1 MLGDSTKALT
11 FVSGRSWQKKGGGGD
26 RSRSHRRSWWPPP
39 PPPPHPHETLLPGR
53 SRSPPSDPLGEQWR
67 RRRLRGSRGAAARA
81 KEIGSRY
88 LSSFSSPSPSPSP
101 SASTSCASSTSSSSS
116 SSSSRRLPSPVP
128 APRPSATPAL
138 PQSAAPR
145 RSHSVGRARP
155 AGRADPRPQI
165 PAEPP
170 PGPAA
175 ALLRRRVARALHHH
189 EEPLG
194 VVPGRVLLLPDQPRQ
209 GRGLAE
215 AHPRAAEALHCSRRR
230 RRRRGVFEGR
240 EQSENSRPSDR
251 HHRWPAAKPQASNPL
266 ARSLD
271 YSLESKNSILATV
284 HLLQQSMV
292 FDDGL
297 RRASSFDADD
307 LSASSD
313 TDSVSSGSNS
323 GAQDLGV
330 SGRARVSQRG
340 ISVPARFWPETSGR
354 LGLVKRSSVDSPFS
368 SPRSASSPLRGPV
381 RASSPCKV
389 MASPSRGMAS
399 PLRGRSGSAVS
410 TSSPVGV
417 QPANAP
423 SIISFAVEVRRAK
436 KGENRIEEAHVL
448 RLLDNR
454 HLQWRFVI
462 ARIDALLLV
471 QRLTAEKNLYNAWI
485 SALRLRDSVTSK
497 RIKLQLLMQNLKLTS
512 ILKGQMSYLE
522 SWSLMDRDH
531 SNSLSGAIEALKAS
545 TLRLPVVGGAKA
557 DIQDVKDAVGSAVDA
572 MQAMTSSMIS
582 LLSKVE
588 GANSLVSELA
598 KAASQELKLLDQSRD
613 LLSTVA
619 ALHVKLCSLQG
630 HILQRKCRPSKL

>member
-1 MLGDSTKALT
+1 MSFQGESFFYQTSRAKAA
-11 FVSGRSWQKKGGGGD
+11 G
-26 RSRSHRRSWWPPP
+26 
-39 PPPPHPHETLLPGR
+39 
-53 SRSPPSDPLGEQWR
+53 SPKPTPE
-67 RRRLRGSRGAAARA
+67 RRRLSTAAAAAAGAA
-81 KEIGSRY
+81 
-88 LSSFSSPSPSPSP
+88 SSK
-101 SASTSCASSTSSSSS
+101 
-116 SSSSRRLPSPVP
+116 
-128 APRPSATPAL
+128 
-138 PQSAAPR
+138 
-145 RSHSVGRARP
+145 
-155 AGRADPRPQI
+155 AG
-165 PAEPP
+165 
-170 PGPAA
+170 
-175 ALLRRRVARALHHH
+175 
-189 EEPLG
+189 
-194 VVPGRVLLLPDQPRQ
+194 
-209 GRGLAE
+209 
-215 AHPRAAEALHCSRRR
+215 
-230 RRRRGVFEGR
+230 

-454 HLQWRFVI
+454 HLQWRFVN

-471 QRLTAEKNLYNAWI
+471 QRLTAEVRAI
-485 SALRLRDSVTSK
+485 T
-497 RIKLQLLMQNLKLTS
+497 LQLYQFQLNLCFAYHFGTA
-512 ILKGQMSYLE
+512 YLCF
-522 SWSLMDRDH
+522 H
-531 SNSLSGAIEALKAS
+531 
-545 TLRLPVVGGAKA
+545 
-557 DIQDVKDAVGSAVDA
+557 
-572 MQAMTSSMIS
+572 
-582 LLSKVE
+582 
-588 GANSLVSELA
+588 
-598 KAASQELKLLDQSRD
+598 
-613 LLSTVA
+613 
-619 ALHVKLCSLQG
+619 LCSL
-630 HILQRKCRPSKL
+630 

>member
-1 MLGDSTKALT
+1 MVAAAAAAAVAPARNPSPREDLA
-11 FVSGRSWQKKGGGGD
+11 R
-26 RSRSHRRSWWPPP
+26 PP
-39 PPPPHPHETLLPGR
+39 LI
-53 SRSPPSDPLGEQWR
+53 PSESNG
-67 RRRLRGSRGAAARA
+67 GAAASAAAAARRPRA

-88 LSSFSSPSPSPSP
+88 LSSFSSPSPAP

-155 AGRADPRPQI
+155 AARADPRPQI

-170 PGPAA
+170 PPAPPPPSSAA
-175 ALLRRRVARALHHH
+175 ASRAICTTTRSLSVSFQGESFFYQTSRAKAAGSPKPTPERRRLST
-189 EEPLG
+189 
-194 VVPGRVLLLPDQPRQ
+194 
-209 GRGLAE
+209 
-215 AHPRAAEALHCSRRR
+215 AAAAAAAGAASSKA
-230 RRRRGVFEGR
+230 G

-368 SPRSASSPLRGPV
+368 SPRSASSPLHGPV

-454 HLQWRFVI
+454 HLQWRFVN

-630 HILQRKCRPSKL
+630 HILQRKCRSSKL